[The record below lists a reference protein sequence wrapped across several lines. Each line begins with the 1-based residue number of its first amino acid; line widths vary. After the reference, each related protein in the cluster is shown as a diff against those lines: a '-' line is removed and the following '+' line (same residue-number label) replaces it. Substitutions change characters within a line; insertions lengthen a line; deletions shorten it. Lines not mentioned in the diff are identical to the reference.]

1 MLTTKRNYKRA
12 STRRTTHVTYN
23 SILVRIIACEKI
35 PTRNV
40 TYGRKRLVQQRK
52 LIRIP
57 LIKEKI
63 LLENEFY
70 RRLSYWTRDYLL
82 VAKGDELANL
92 VKVYNFCLVFITETL
107 LCDKIFKETIQIP
120 GMTVIRKDRT
130 VSKGGGIALYIS
142 NNIPDKNLS
151 EFS

>member
-1 MLTTKRNYKRA
+1 M
-12 STRRTTHVTYN
+12 
-23 SILVRIIACEKI
+23 
-35 PTRNV
+35 
-40 TYGRKRLVQQRK
+40 
-52 LIRIP
+52 
-57 LIKEKI
+57 
-63 LLENEFY
+63 
-70 RRLSYWTRDYLL
+70 L

-92 VKVYNFCLVFITETL
+92 VKVYHFCLVFITETL
-107 LCDKIFKETIQIP
+107 LCNKIFKETIQIP